1 MSEASDAAERHIAL
15 GDFEAAEEIAAAALR
30 DAPLDAASRLALA
43 TTLAKQLRF
52 EPAIDHCLDLL
63 HRTDLNRGA
72 RLGAIRVL
80 ACCATQLGEP
90 DMARPHIE
98 AAGFERAS
106 DPVERCWHPRI
117 LAKIGATEEAYHA
130 LVALAKDIPGD
141 PFITGI
147 LGQTMQ
153 ERGDAGGLRLEL
165 ALMGRAFFQRF
176 FPHAPAPERIWEGE
190 HLAGRS
196 IALLPQGGF
205 GDLFDCIRYARR
217 LKALGAGRV
226 TAIMGE
232 KCRRL
237 TASAGVDEMVDLSEA
252 NLAIGRAD
260 LWAPVPG
267 LKRVALSPEGRAV
280 ETGGYLTAPKST
292 TAEALAQEMRSRAA
306 GRPCL
311 GLYWHSDRDLGEHKS
326 IPLPALAPIIAR
338 GDVHWVI
345 LQRGFGLR
353 QWRRA
358 EFGAGATLV
367 GDDLSFDETAAL
379 MAQLD
384 GVVSI
389 CAWAFH
395 LAGALGLRT
404 WLLAGR
410 VMDCRHLNRER
421 DSVLY
426 ADCASLVR
434 QHRIGDWAGAV
445 TRLNAEL
452 DAFTLPAASARGS
465 SGSSRPGILAG

>member
-1 MSEASDAAERHIAL
+1 MSEASDAAERQLAS
-15 GDFEAAEEIAAAALR
+15 GAFEAAEEIATAALR
-30 DAPLDAASRLALA
+30 TVPMDTASHLALA

-52 EPAIDHCLDLL
+52 EPAVEHCLNLL
-63 HRTDLNRGA
+63 HRPDLNWRE

-90 DMARPHIE
+90 DRVRPHIE

-106 DPVERCWHPRI
+106 NPVERCWHPRI

-130 LVALAKDIPGD
+130 LVALAKDVPGD

-153 ERGDAGGLRLEL
+153 EMGDAEGLRLEL
-165 ALMGRAFFQRF
+165 ALMSRAFFKQF
-176 FPHAPAPERIWEGE
+176 FPHAPVPERIWEGE
-190 HLAGRS
+190 SLAGRS

-217 LKALGAGRV
+217 LKAHGAGRV
-226 TAIMGE
+226 TAIIGE

-252 NLAIGRAD
+252 SLAIESAS
-260 LWAPVPG
+260 LWVPVPG
-267 LKRVALSPEGRAV
+267 LKRIALSAQGGAV
-280 ETGGYLTAPKST
+280 ETGGYLTAPESAVAAT
-292 TAEALAQEMRSRAA
+292 LTHEMRSQAA
-306 GRPCL
+306 GRVCL

-326 IPLPALAPIIAR
+326 VPLPALAPLVAR
-338 GDVHWVI
+338 EDVHWVI

-353 QWRRA
+353 QWRQA
-358 EFGAGATLV
+358 GFGAGVSVL
-367 GDDLSFDETAAL
+367 GDDLSFDDTAAV

-421 DSVLY
+421 ESVLY
-426 ADCASLVR
+426 TDCASLVR
-434 QHRIGDWAGAV
+434 QPRIGDWAGAV
-445 TRLNAEL
+445 SQLDAEL
-452 DAFTLPAASARGS
+452 DDFVPARRAAAIAATAQGS
-465 SGSSRPGILAG
+465 SLR